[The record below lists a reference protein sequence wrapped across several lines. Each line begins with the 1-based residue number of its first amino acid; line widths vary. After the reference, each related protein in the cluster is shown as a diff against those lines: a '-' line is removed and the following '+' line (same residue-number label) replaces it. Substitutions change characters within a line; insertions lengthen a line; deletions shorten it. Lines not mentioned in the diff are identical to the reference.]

1 VRKLFAILVTFPLFN
16 TAAADLHVFA
26 AASLTDALR
35 EITAGFETESGLRAT
50 LTSGGSSLLARQIE
64 EGASGDVFVSADE
77 AKMDQLQKN
86 GLVVVATDSVRTT
99 PAAVEAVNADVTL
112 VYKTDAALSKRVR
125 VIYGAPEKDTPGIR
139 YPVAILRETKRRA
152 GAERFSRYLD
162 SSEAHGVFVRYGF
175 VVQR

>member
-26 AASLTDALR
+26 AASLTNALR

-50 LTSGGSSLLARQIE
+50 LNSGGSSLLARQIE
-64 EGASGDVFVSADE
+64 EGASDDVFVSADE

-99 PAAVEAVNADVTL
+99 LAAVEAVNATL
-112 VYKTDAALSKRVR
+112 VYQTDAAISKRVR
-125 VIYGAPEKDTPGIR
+125 VIYGAPVKETPGIR

-152 GAERFSRYLD
+152 GAERFARYLG
-162 SSEAHGVFVRYGF
+162 SSEAHGIFVRHGF